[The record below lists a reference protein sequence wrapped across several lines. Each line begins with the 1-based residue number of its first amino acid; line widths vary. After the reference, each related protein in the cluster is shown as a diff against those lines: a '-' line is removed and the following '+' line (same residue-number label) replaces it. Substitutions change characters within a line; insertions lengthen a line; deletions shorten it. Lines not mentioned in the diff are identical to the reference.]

1 MYRWGRALDTG
12 GGTMYWWG
20 RGTRYRRGHYVLV
33 G

>member
-1 MYRWGRALDTG
+1 MYWWGRALDTG